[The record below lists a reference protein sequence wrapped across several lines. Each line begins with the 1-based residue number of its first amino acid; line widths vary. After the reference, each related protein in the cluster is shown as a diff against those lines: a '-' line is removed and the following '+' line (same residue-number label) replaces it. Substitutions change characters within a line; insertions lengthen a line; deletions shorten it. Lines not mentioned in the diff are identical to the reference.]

1 MKSLYNLSSQGEQC
15 EAHNRVRVRE
25 PDLQVPEE
33 PARVERTGRGTRR
46 ALGRRTAPGII
57 FKNHKKYPLFIF
69 NKVFGTCL
77 KFLNKIQYEK
87 YKKF

>member
-33 PARVERTGRGTRR
+33 PARAEHTSRGARR
-46 ALGRRTAPGII
+46 ALGRRTAPGIV
-57 FKNHKKYPLFIF
+57 FKIIRNIHYLFSIKF
-69 NKVFGTCL
+69 FGT
-77 KFLNKIQYEK
+77 F
-87 YKKF
+87 